1 MKIIPLITIVVGLIA
16 MRLYSQNQPSDGEF
30 FEGDPPDVVI
40 LRDLLSSQTD
50 ARARSIY
57 RVYFV
62 QINTNYQIRVEMEL
76 KDFLPRVET
85 GTNNAAFTSGGLIDK
100 MNQKPAKLF
109 WVEKENISEK
119 SATIDAGFYIGPE
132 GAVTY
137 EYTLKFN
144 EGKWV
149 IISRKEVLVT

>member
-1 MKIIPLITIVVGLIA
+1 MKVIPLITIAVGLVA
-16 MRLYSQNQPSDGEF
+16 MKLYSQNQPSAGQF
-30 FEGDPPDVVI
+30 FAGDPPDVVV
-40 LRDLLSSQTD
+40 LRDLLTSQTD
-50 ARARSIY
+50 ARAKLTY
-57 RVYFV
+57 GVYFV
-62 QINTNYQIRVEMEL
+62 QIDTNYQTRVVKEL
-76 KDFLPRVET
+76 KDFLPRVEM

-100 MNQKPAKLF
+100 VNQKPAKLF

-119 SATIDAGFYIGPE
+119 SATIAAGYYIGPE

-144 EGKWV
+144 GGMWV